1 MSVVVFVTTV
11 SVTSGKVSVFPF
23 DGWILAIIGVVNVL
37 FVKVSVVVFV
47 TTVSVTS
54 GNVSVLPLD
63 GWILA
68 ITGVVNVLFVSVSV
82 VCKPTNVSADWGN
95 DKVNLLS
102 VISLSVIIILPSIP
116 VCKLQL

>member
-1 MSVVVFVTTV
+1 MGS
-11 SVTSGKVSVFPF
+11 VSVFPV
-23 DGWILAIIGVVNVL
+23 DGLILAITGVVNVL

-47 TTVSVTS
+47 TIVSVTS
-54 GNVSVLPLD
+54 GNVSVFPLD

-82 VCKPTNVSADWGN
+82 VCRPTNVSVDWGN

-102 VISLSVIIILPSIP
+102 VILILPTIP
-116 VCKLQL
+116 ECELQL